1 MTKSRTTNRTKAKA
15 LHRVLDFTT
24 GQDTIVLDF
33 TMRQDTILY
42 KARNSVDISSSP
54 AHLSFQK
61 RIMLPSTWN
70 GSSVQMTLKFRTP
83 LPILG
88 YECARNIIIHH
99 SVSIYLDFGECHPFL
114 AQSFSNECFLTFLKI
129 AIFLICWVELAVI
142 NCTSVDG
149 FLLVVFCFVWVGLLL
164 LGSQIKSLLPCHPDT
179 YNKGRMCETGR
190 RLRLLPPLPTCVPVA
205 VTWWWGILMIESL
218 IF

>member
-15 LHRVLDFTT
+15 LHIVLDFTM
-24 GQDTIVLDF
+24 GYDTIVLDF
-33 TMRQDTILY
+33 TMGQDTILY
-42 KARNSVDISSSP
+42 KARTSVDISSSP
-54 AHLSFQK
+54 AHLSVQK
-61 RIMLPSTWN
+61 RIMLPPTWN
-70 GSSVQMTLKFRTP
+70 GSSVQMTLKFRIP

-99 SVSIYLDFGECHPFL
+99 SVSIYLDFGECHRFL

-129 AIFLICWVELAVI
+129 ALFLICWVELAVI

-149 FLLVVFCFVWVGLLL
+149 FLLFVFGSVWLGQLL
-164 LGSQIKSLLPCHPDT
+164 LGSQVKSLLPCHPDT

-190 RLRLLPPLPTCVPVA
+190 RVSLLPPLPTCVPVA
-205 VTWWWGILMIESL
+205 VTWWWGILMIESF